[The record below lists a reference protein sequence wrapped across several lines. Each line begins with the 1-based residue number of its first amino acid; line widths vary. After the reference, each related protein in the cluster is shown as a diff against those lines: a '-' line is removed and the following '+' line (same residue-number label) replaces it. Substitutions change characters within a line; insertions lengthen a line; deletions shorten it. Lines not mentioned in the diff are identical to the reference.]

1 VFNKA
6 YTTKKAMIE
15 DNKEERTKI
24 IKEIN
29 ILNKDIKKDKKMQ
42 LILII
47 IFLIFLFIL
56 FKIFIG
62 QINIV
67 FDNSTLSF
75 NKARLYNV
83 KINNVLVNSGGY
95 DFKITSIIPKT
106 FNIINFD
113 FNIPNTKIDNA
124 DITYELGSE
133 INLTIE
139 SYECYNKKKKLLSCE
154 NKSVTNKKLTNDT
167 TYEMKILKD
176 KTKVVYEGKF
186 LNEISSYL
194 TEVGIYYIS
203 FIGKYKKVT
212 STINI
217 KIEITEKDLQI

>member
-1 VFNKA
+1 LFNKA

-47 IFLIFLFIL
+47 IFLIFLFFL
-56 FKIFIG
+56 FKTFIG

-67 FDNSTLSF
+67 FDNSSLSF
-75 NKARLYNV
+75 NKTRLYNV
-83 KINNVLVNSGGY
+83 KINDVLVNSSGY
-95 DFKITSIIPKT
+95 DFKVTSIIPKT
-106 FNIINFD
+106 

-139 SYECYNKKKKLLSCE
+139 SYECYNKRKKLLSCE
-154 NKSVTNKKLTNDT
+154 NKDVANKKLTNDT

-176 KTKVVYEGKF
+176 KTKVVYEGK
-186 LNEISSYL
+186 LINEISSYL
-194 TEVGIYYIS
+194 TEKGVYYVS
-203 FIGKYKKVT
+203 FVGKYKKVT

-217 KIEITEKDLQI
+217 QIEIVQNELQFPNN